1 MTDKTKVFVYTSS
14 HGLEHRF
21 FPEEFSALFHL
32 TDPFSLQEID
42 AEGGRQL
49 SWPCVL
55 NDIKIKASENAP
67 MKQVIVVI
75 LGDNDLRP
83 GRHGRRAKRPEELRP
98 LVSNILQH
106 CHRIPGCWVVF
117 ASLIPSIGHSNTT
130 KESFIAF
137 NRIMKE
143 ETDKFRF
150 SSFCQFTRRL
160 CVNGVLQPTYYTDD
174 VHLSPIG
181 AEIIARALHRHLQY
195 ITKNF

>member
-1 MTDKTKVFVYTSS
+1 MADKIEVFVYTSS

-21 FPEEFSALFHL
+21 FPDIFR
-32 TDPFSLQEID
+32 PFFRNCNQFNLQEID
-42 AEGGRQL
+42 AVGGRQL
-49 SWPCVL
+49 SWPGVL
-55 NDIKIKASENAP
+55 EKIKNTASETAP
-67 MKQVIVVI
+67 LKQVIMI
-75 LGDNDLRP
+75 LLGDNDLRP

-195 ITKNF
+195 IKKDF